1 MKYVQIILCYLN
13 VLSAMS
19 FSLIAPLLPPLCKE
33 KGISNEI
40 CSYIISSLC
49 VTQILTALY
58 CPNLIQKYGQKKL
71 FLVSVIG
78 QTICTF
84 YYGLMVF
91 VHNNS
96 LFITTGFLNRLLH
109 GFFTSIVNIISFSM
123 TALIN
128 KGKDLER
135 AMGYIEL
142 SWGIGFSVGPAVIG
156 VFYDIGGYCLPFIII
171 GIIYISDVYFFYQI
185 PDEDFGEGNSN
196 ENKDENK
203 ENNNF
208 LFLSVMLYPQAIIL
222 MGCLMVQLNN
232 TDFYIPTLVNYL
244 KDSFS
249 IQTSRASL
257 FFLPQTLG
265 YIICTQVINQ
275 LTDLCNNFRLM
286 LIGHIFGAFCCLLT
300 APIGILP
307 QSYIFIII
315 GIFLQGFV
323 AGMINIPGYVEL
335 NNFGKYLYPN
345 NSLLSRDIP
354 FSLFNFSFFV
364 GDLIE
369 PVLGSW
375 INFHFGF
382 HMSAYFASFLSIIM
396 AFILYYNYSNEI
408 KKPPLIESENNVELI
423 EKKLSN
429 INIKY
434 ND

>member
-1 MKYVQIILCYLN
+1 
-13 VLSAMS
+13 
-19 FSLIAPLLPPLCKE
+19 
-33 KGISNEI
+33 
-40 CSYIISSLC
+40 
-49 VTQILTALY
+49 
-58 CPNLIQKYGQKKL
+58 
-71 FLVSVIG
+71 
-78 QTICTF
+78 
-84 YYGLMVF
+84 
-91 VHNNS
+91 
-96 LFITTGFLNRLLH
+96 
-109 GFFTSIVNIISFSM
+109 
-123 TALIN
+123 
-128 KGKDLER
+128 
-135 AMGYIEL
+135 
-142 SWGIGFSVGPAVIG
+142 
-156 VFYDIGGYCLPFIII
+156 
-171 GIIYISDVYFFYQI
+171 
-185 PDEDFGEGNSN
+185 
-196 ENKDENK
+196 
-203 ENNNF
+203 
-208 LFLSVMLYPQAIIL
+208 MLYPQAIIL

-286 LIGHIFGAFCCLLT
+286 FIGHIFGAFCCLLT

-354 FSLFNFSFFV
+354 SSLFNFSFFV

-396 AFILYYNYSNEI
+396 AFILYYI
-408 KKPPLIESENNVELI
+408 IIILM
-423 EKKLSN
+423 KLRN
-429 INIKY
+429 LH
-434 ND
+434 

>member
-135 AMGYIEL
+135 AMGYMEL

-171 GIIYISDVYFFYQI
+171 GIIYISGVYFFYQI

-354 FSLFNFSFFV
+354 SSLFNFSFFV

-369 PVLGSW
+369 PVFGSW

>member
-19 FSLIAPLLPPLCKE
+19 FSLIAPLLPPLWKE

-135 AMGYIEL
+135 AMGYMEL

-171 GIIYISDVYFFYQI
+171 GIIYISGVYFFYQI

-354 FSLFNFSFFV
+354 SSLFNFSFFV

-369 PVLGSW
+369 PVFGSW

>member
-1 MKYVQIILCYLN
+1 MKYVQVILSYLN
-13 VLSAMS
+13 LLSAMS

-78 QTICTF
+78 QTVCTF

-91 VHNNS
+91 VHSNS

-135 AMGYIEL
+135 AMGYMEL

-171 GIIYISDVYFFYQI
+171 GIIYISGVYFFYQI
-185 PDEDFGEGNSN
+185 PDEDFGEGTN

-286 LIGHIFGAFCCLLT
+286 FIGHIFGAFCCLLI

-315 GIFLQGFV
+315 GIFLQGFI

-345 NSLLSRDIP
+345 NSHLSRDIP
-354 FSLFNFSFFV
+354 SSLFNFSFFV

-375 INFHFGF
+375 INFHFSF

-396 AFILYYNYSNEI
+396 AFILYHNYSNEI
-408 KKPPLIESENNVELI
+408 KKPPLIESENNIELI
-423 EKKLSN
+423 DKKLSN
-429 INIKY
+429 INVKY
-434 ND
+434 NE

>member
-1 MKYVQIILCYLN
+1 MKYVQVILCYLN

-19 FSLIAPLLPPLCKE
+19 FSLIAPLLHPLCKE

-71 FLVSVIG
+71 FLISVIG
-78 QTICTF
+78 QTGCTF

-96 LFITTGFLNRLLH
+96 LFIATGFLNRLLH

-135 AMGYIEL
+135 AMGYMGL

-171 GIIYISDVYFFYQI
+171 GIIYTSGVYYFYQI

-196 ENKDENK
+196 QNKDENK

-208 LFLSVMLYPQAIIL
+208 LFLSVMVNPQAIIL

-232 TDFYIPTLVNYL
+232 TDFYIPTSVNYL

-286 LIGHIFGAFCCLLT
+286 FIGHLFGAFCCLLT
-300 APIGILP
+300 APMEILP

-335 NNFGKYLYPN
+335 NNFGKYLFPN

-354 FSLFNFSFFV
+354 SSLFNFSFFV

-375 INFHFGF
+375 INYHFNFHV
-382 HMSAYFASFLSIIM
+382 SAYFASFLSIIM

-408 KKPPLIESENNVELI
+408 KKPPLIENENNVELI
-423 EKKLSN
+423 DKKLSN
-429 INIKY
+429 INIK
-434 ND
+434 NDD

>member
-128 KGKDLER
+128 KGKNLER
-135 AMGYIEL
+135 AMGYMEL
-142 SWGIGFSVGPAVIG
+142 SWGIGLSVGPAVIG

-171 GIIYISDVYFFYQI
+171 GIIYITGVYFFYQI

-257 FFLPQTLG
+257 FF
-265 YIICTQVINQ
+265 Y
-275 LTDLCNNFRLM
+275 
-286 LIGHIFGAFCCLLT
+286 HKLL
-300 APIGILP
+300 A
-307 QSYIFIII
+307 
-315 GIFLQGFV
+315 
-323 AGMINIPGYVEL
+323 
-335 NNFGKYLYPN
+335 
-345 NSLLSRDIP
+345 
-354 FSLFNFSFFV
+354 
-364 GDLIE
+364 
-369 PVLGSW
+369 
-375 INFHFGF
+375 
-382 HMSAYFASFLSIIM
+382 
-396 AFILYYNYSNEI
+396 ILYVH
-408 KKPPLIESENNVELI
+408 K
-423 EKKLSN
+423 
-429 INIKY
+429 
-434 ND
+434 

>member
-91 VHNNS
+91 IHNNS
-96 LFITTGFLNRLLH
+96 LFIITGFLNRLLH

-171 GIIYISDVYFFYQI
+171 
-185 PDEDFGEGNSN
+185 
-196 ENKDENK
+196 
-203 ENNNF
+203 
-208 LFLSVMLYPQAIIL
+208 
-222 MGCLMVQLNN
+222 
-232 TDFYIPTLVNYL
+232 
-244 KDSFS
+244 
-249 IQTSRASL
+249 
-257 FFLPQTLG
+257 
-265 YIICTQVINQ
+265 
-275 LTDLCNNFRLM
+275 
-286 LIGHIFGAFCCLLT
+286 
-300 APIGILP
+300 
-307 QSYIFIII
+307 
-315 GIFLQGFV
+315 
-323 AGMINIPGYVEL
+323 
-335 NNFGKYLYPN
+335 
-345 NSLLSRDIP
+345 
-354 FSLFNFSFFV
+354 
-364 GDLIE
+364 
-369 PVLGSW
+369 
-375 INFHFGF
+375 
-382 HMSAYFASFLSIIM
+382 
-396 AFILYYNYSNEI
+396 
-408 KKPPLIESENNVELI
+408 
-423 EKKLSN
+423 
-429 INIKY
+429 
-434 ND
+434 

>member
-1 MKYVQIILCYLN
+1 MKYVQVILCYLN

-19 FSLIAPLLPPLCKE
+19 FSLIAPLLHPLCKE

-71 FLVSVIG
+71 FLISVIG
-78 QTICTF
+78 QTVCTF

-135 AMGYIEL
+135 AMGYMGL

-171 GIIYISDVYFFYQI
+171 GIIYTSGVYYFYQI

-196 ENKDENK
+196 QNKDENK

-208 LFLSVMLYPQAIIL
+208 LFLSVMVNPQAIIL

-232 TDFYIPTLVNYL
+232 TDFYIPTSVNYL

-275 LTDLCNNFRLM
+275 FNFRLM
-286 LIGHIFGAFCCLLT
+286 FIGHLFGAFCCLLT
-300 APIGILP
+300 APMEILP

-335 NNFGKYLYPN
+335 NNFGKYLFPN

-354 FSLFNFSFFV
+354 SSLFNFSFFV

-375 INFHFGF
+375 INYHFNFHV
-382 HMSAYFASFLSIIM
+382 SAYFASFLSIIM

-408 KKPPLIESENNVELI
+408 KKPPLIENENNVELI
-423 EKKLSN
+423 DKKLSN
-429 INIKY
+429 INIK
-434 ND
+434 NDD